1 MHTSKQGQRGDTMMR
16 QLLLLAAIV
25 LGVSAMR
32 KHFARNAA
40 MRDAA
45 AADTATW
52 ENEGGAPAPQ

>member
-1 MHTSKQGQRGDTMMR
+1 MMR